1 MHVFSLS
8 DRLRKETASL
18 NKRKG
23 REALR
28 QFLIEGVRSV
38 EAAVVGGARLER
50 VLVNERMLEDERVT
64 TLLERTE
71 ASVHSMTDKQ
81 ERTISTVDT
90 SPGCIAVAQYKRE
103 SLETILSLQSV
114 IVLDGVQDPG
124 NVGTIIRTA
133 SWFGMD
139 AVLMGP
145 GSADIYNP
153 KTVRSTMGG
162 LWDTYCVRV
171 NDIGESLGGLKSNGF
186 ILYGTFMEGVSLPI
200 WKPKGKTAIVVGSE
214 ARGISK
220 EVETLI
226 DERITIPGQ
235 DQKGATESLNAATAA
250 SICMYAF
257 ASSMQTANREG

>member
-8 DRLRKETASL
+8 ERLRKETASL

-38 EAAVVGGARLER
+38 EAAVVGGAQLVR
-50 VLVNERMLEDERVT
+50 VLVNDRMLEDERVAR
-64 TLLERTE
+64 LLERTE

-81 ERTISTVDT
+81 ERTITTVDT
-90 SPGCIAVAQYKRE
+90 SPGCIAVAEYKSE

-133 SWFGMD
+133 SWFGID
-139 AVLMGP
+139 AVML
-145 GSADIYNP
+145 GSGSVDIYHP

-162 LWDTYCVRV
+162 LWDSCCVRV
-171 NDIGESLGGLKSNGF
+171 DDIADSLSVLKSRGF
-186 ILYGTFMEGVSLPI
+186 TLYGTFLDGVSLPT
-200 WKPKGKTAIVVGSE
+200 WQPVEKAAVVIGSE
-214 ARGISK
+214 ARGISN

-226 DERITIPGQ
+226 DQRISIPGQ
-235 DQKGATESLNAATAA
+235 DHNRATESLNAATAA
-250 SICMYAF
+250 SICMYAY
-257 ASSMQTANREG
+257 ASSMQAAGRVG

>member
-8 DRLRKETASL
+8 ERLRKETASL
-18 NKRKG
+18 SKRKG
-23 REALR
+23 RESLR

-38 EAAVVGGARLER
+38 EAAIIGGAQLER
-50 VLVNERMLEDERVT
+50 VLVNERMLEDERVAR
-64 TLLERTE
+64 LLERTV
-71 ASVHSMTDKQ
+71 ASVHSMTEKQ
-81 ERTISTVDT
+81 ERTITTVDT

-103 SLETILSLQSV
+103 SLETILSSQSV

-133 SWFGMD
+133 SWFGID
-139 AVLMGP
+139 AVLLGT

-162 LWDTYCVRV
+162 LWDTCCVRV
-171 NDIGESLGGLKSNGF
+171 NDITSSMHVLKSNGF
-186 ILYGTFMEGVSLPI
+186 TLYGTFMEGVSLST
-200 WKPKGKTAIVVGSE
+200 WLPKGKTAVVIGSE

-226 DERITIPGQ
+226 DERISIPGQ
-235 DQKGATESLNAATAA
+235 EQKGATESLNAATAA
-250 SICMYAF
+250 SICMYAY
-257 ASSMQTANREG
+257 ASSMQGASREG